1 MIKFLLFIVVA
12 TMFTTVYFVI
22 KQITK
27 NKEREEKQ
35 SIDNLSVDD
44 LDELI
49 AELKRKI
56 TIAERE
62 AERGIVA
69 AELKAIKLK
78 AQLEKIEKLKSKFN

>member
-1 MIKFLLFIVVA
+1 
-12 TMFTTVYFVI
+12 MFTTVYFVI

-35 SIDNLSVDD
+35 SIDNLSVDN

-49 AELKRKI
+49 IELKRKI
-56 TIAERE
+56 IIAERE
-62 AERGIVA
+62 AEKGIVA
-69 AELKAIKLK
+69 AELKVEKLK